1 MKSCCIDRKRKLF
14 AASTG
19 FWILLVYAVLFSV
32 SSSYLFISHGTW
44 LVGVGNP
51 WDLKHTCLGFKILVP
66 ILAQDFESCFSTT
79 RASSTRPQDCR
90 GKRKR
95 KEKNEKS
102 ANPSRACPKLK
113 SLSLEGMRKKK
124 ERDLPASYR

>member
-19 FWILLVYAVLFSV
+19 FWILLVYTVLLSV
-32 SSSYLFISHGTW
+32 SSSYLLVLLSGDYTSPNKMPIS
-44 LVGVGNP
+44 
-51 WDLKHTCLGFKILVP
+51 
-66 ILAQDFESCFSTT
+66 STT
-79 RASSTRPQDCR
+79 RASSTRPQDSR

-95 KEKNEKS
+95 KEKNEKN

>member
-1 MKSCCIDRKRKLF
+1 MDCCSTFCAFLGKCLIPQSCYIDRKRKLF

-19 FWILLVYAVLFSV
+19 FWILPVHTVLLSV
-32 SSSYLFISHGTW
+32 SSSYLLVLLSGDYTSPNKMPIS
-44 LVGVGNP
+44 
-51 WDLKHTCLGFKILVP
+51 
-66 ILAQDFESCFSTT
+66 STT
-79 RASSTRPQDCR
+79 RASSTRPQDSR

-95 KEKNEKS
+95 KEKNEKN
-102 ANPSRACPKLK
+102 ANPPRACPKLK